1 MTTQEYN
8 WLLSGMQKAA
18 AAAVQAAQPTGGPV
32 QTMTPAQKDQ
42 AMWAMPTLASNA
54 LGAYNRYRAPQ
65 KKPVQTFWNR
75 PRVNNDWLDR
85 AGAAYTNTWNKI
97 KGAGKSAI
105 NWAQSPSGS
114 QTLKWFLQDPPAYNR
129 QF

>member
-18 AAAVQAAQPTGGPV
+18 AAAVQEAQPVNT
-32 QTMTPAQKDQ
+32 AQVAQ
-42 AMWAMPTLASNA
+42 SPWALGTIASRA

-65 KKPVQTFWNR
+65 KPAQTFWNR

-85 AGAAYTNTWNKI
+85 AGAAYTGAWNGI
-97 KGAGKSAI
+97 KDAGKSAI
-105 NWAQSPSGS
+105 NWAQSPSGM
-114 QTLKWFLQDPPAYNR
+114 QTLKWFFQDPPAYNR